1 VPLSIIAASLV
12 YPSPVQ
18 AQTDDSIASMQRIRT
33 ALKQPPPVLW
43 VPAAS
48 GDTPTFRVEV
58 QERLLVL
65 RPIDEKPFD
74 PTLGLPSVG
83 ELLMDGIEKIRST
96 AVHYKRGRAERRAR
110 KEVDEALTAFC
121 AARECSTPKTAK

>member
-1 VPLSIIAASLV
+1 
-12 YPSPVQ
+12 
-18 AQTDDSIASMQRIRT
+18 MQRIRT

>member
-1 VPLSIIAASLV
+1 MPLSIIAASLV

-18 AQTDDSIASMQRIRT
+18 AQTDDSTLSMQRIRT
-33 ALKQPPPVLW
+33 ALEQPPPLLR
-43 VPAAS
+43 VPASS

-58 QERLLVL
+58 QERLFVL
-65 RPIDEKPFD
+65 RPIDEKPSD